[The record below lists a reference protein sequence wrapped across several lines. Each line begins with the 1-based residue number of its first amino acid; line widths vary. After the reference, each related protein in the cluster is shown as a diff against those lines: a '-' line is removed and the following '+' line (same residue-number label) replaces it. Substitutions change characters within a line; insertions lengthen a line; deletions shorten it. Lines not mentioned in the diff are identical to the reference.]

1 MQRTGLF
8 IERAGFLQRLNPLTK
23 ATGALLLIGATFLL
37 PAPLTGAALLGGG
50 LLPLALASLVAR
62 RFLDIL
68 LKTLLPVLISL
79 VLVQGLFFPTAD
91 PTIVAIGP
99 LLFRRAGL
107 QFALDTGSRLLVVAG
122 APLLLFQTTHPGML
136 VQALI
141 QSGMP
146 RSIGYILLVALQL
159 IPAISERAV
168 GVAEAQRARG
178 LETEGNVL
186 QRIRGVLPL
195 ISPLIVGALVEAE
208 ERAMAIEARA
218 FNAPG
223 PKTWVRAIPD
233 PPAERMARIAML
245 TALGTL
251 VVWRVATFFSG

>member
-23 ATGALLLIGATFLL
+23 VTGVLLLIGATFLL
-37 PAPLTGAALLGGG
+37 PAPLTGAALLAGV
-50 LLPLALASLVAR
+50 LLPLAFVSLIGR

-68 LKTLLPVLISL
+68 LKTLLPALISL
-79 VLVQGLFFPTAD
+79 VLVQGLFFPTSD
-91 PTIVAIGP
+91 PTTVAVGP

-107 QFALDTGSRLLVVAG
+107 QFALNTGSRLLVVAG
-122 APLLLFQTTHPGML
+122 APLLLFQTTHPGTL
-136 VQALI
+136 VQGLI

-208 ERAMAIEARA
+208 ARAIAIEARA

-223 PKTWVRAIPD
+223 PKTWLRDIPD
-233 PPAERMARIAML
+233 PRAEYAARIMML
-245 TALGTL
+245 AALGAL
-251 VVWRVATFFSG
+251 IVWRIAWFFSG